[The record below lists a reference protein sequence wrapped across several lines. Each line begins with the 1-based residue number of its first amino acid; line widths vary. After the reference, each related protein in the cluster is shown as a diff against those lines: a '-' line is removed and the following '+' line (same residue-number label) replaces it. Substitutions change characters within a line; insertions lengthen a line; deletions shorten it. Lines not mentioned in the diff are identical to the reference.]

1 MTVLHNWKSS
11 GTWLADHRQVQPSGH
26 KRDNPNTPIVNMCNF
41 KTLLVL
47 MYARLVEKKIKA
59 EN

>member
-11 GTWLADHRQVQPSGH
+11 GTWLADHRQVQPWPQKGQSEH
-26 KRDNPNTPIVNMCNF
+26 PHCKHVQSHDSVSSHVRQTS
-41 KTLLVL
+41 
-47 MYARLVEKKIKA
+47 RKKIKA